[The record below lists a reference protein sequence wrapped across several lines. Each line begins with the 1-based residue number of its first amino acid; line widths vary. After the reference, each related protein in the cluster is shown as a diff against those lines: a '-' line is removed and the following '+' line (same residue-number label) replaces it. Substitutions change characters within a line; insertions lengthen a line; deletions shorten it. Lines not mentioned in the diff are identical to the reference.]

1 MIGRPVKYKYKYT
14 LHTAKYKYKYKHT
27 AKYKRH
33 YCDEQAL
40 IWNTLP
46 PFTAL

>member
-14 LHTAKYKYKYKHT
+14 LHTAKYK
-27 AKYKRH
+27 RH
-33 YCDEQAL
+33 YCDELAL
-40 IWNTLP
+40 IWNTLS